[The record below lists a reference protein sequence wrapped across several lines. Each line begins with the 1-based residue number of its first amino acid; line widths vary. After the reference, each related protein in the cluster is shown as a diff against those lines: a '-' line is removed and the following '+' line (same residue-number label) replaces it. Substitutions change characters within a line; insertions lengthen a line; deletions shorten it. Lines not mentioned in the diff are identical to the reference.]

1 MVQTHSMY
9 LTRHQATS
17 GARWALN
24 SEYLPDHVNLDL
36 LLELPGEA
44 LQGLLESV
52 PAEGAAQDPL
62 LPPLEPMHEVWAG
75 GVTYLSSEQAR
86 EAESGEGDL
95 YARVYVAE
103 RPELFLKAVGWRAV
117 GHGHPIRIRKD
128 SHWDVPEPELVLV
141 INRHLEVVGYTA
153 GNDVSSREI
162 EGENSLYLPQ
172 AKIYDGSCALGPGIL
187 LDDLDSLR
195 DLSVGMIIRRR
206 GEPAYKDE
214 TSASQMKRG
223 LEELVAYLSRE
234 LSFPQGAFLMTGT
247 SLVPPEDFTLH
258 SGDEVEIT
266 VGELTLKNEVA

>member
-1 MVQTHSMY
+1 MY

-17 GARWALN
+17 GPRWALN
-24 SEYLPDHVNLDL
+24 GKYLPTHINLDL
-36 LLELPGEA
+36 LLELPGET
-44 LQGLLESV
+44 LRGLLESV
-52 PAEGAAQDPL
+52 PNEGVAHDPL

-117 GHGHPIRIRKD
+117 GHGHQIRIRKD

-141 INRHLEVVGYTA
+141 LNRHLEVVGYTA

-172 AKIYDGSCALGPGIL
+172 AKIYDGSCALGPSIL
-187 LDDLDSLR
+187 LDDLASMR
-195 DLSVGMIIRRR
+195 DLSIAMIIRRS

-214 TSASQMKRG
+214 ISASQMKRG
-223 LEELVAYLSRE
+223 FEELVTHLGRE

-247 SLVPPEDFTLH
+247 GLVPPEDFTLR

-266 VGELTLKNEVA
+266 VGELTLENEVA

>member
-1 MVQTHSMY
+1 VVLTHSMY
-9 LTRHQATS
+9 LTRHQGIS

-24 SEYLPDHVNLDL
+24 GEYLPAHVNLDL

-44 LQGLLESV
+44 LRGLLESV
-52 PAEGAAQDPL
+52 PNEGVAHDPL

-187 LDDLDSLR
+187 LDVLSLR
-195 DLSVGMIIRRR
+195 DLSISMIIRRS

-214 TSASQMKRG
+214 TSVSQMKRG
-223 LEELVAYLSRE
+223 FEDLVTYLGRE

-247 SLVPPEDFTLH
+247 GLVPPDDFTLR
-258 SGDEVEIT
+258 SGDEVKIT
-266 VGELTLKNEVA
+266 VGELTLENEVA

>member
-9 LTRHQATS
+9 LTRHQTTS

-24 SEYLPDHVNLDL
+24 GEYLPTHINLDL

-44 LQGLLESV
+44 LRGLLESV
-52 PAEGAAQDPL
+52 PNEGVAHEPF

-117 GHGHPIRIRKD
+117 GHDHPIRIRKD

-187 LDDLDSLR
+187 LVDLASMR
-195 DLSVGMIIRRR
+195 DLSIGMIIRRS
-206 GEPAYKDE
+206 GELAYKDE
-214 TSASQMKRG
+214 ISVSQMKRG
-223 LEELVAYLSRE
+223 FEELVTYLGRE

-247 SLVPPEDFTLH
+247 GLVPPEDFTLH
-258 SGDEVEIT
+258 SGDEVELT

>member
-1 MVQTHSMY
+1 MY

-17 GARWALN
+17 GPRWALN
-24 SEYLPDHVNLDL
+24 GEYLPTHVNLDL

-44 LQGLLESV
+44 LQGLLQSV
-52 PAEGAAQDPL
+52 PAEGVAHDPL

-103 RPELFLKAVGWRAV
+103 RPELFLKAVGWRVV
-117 GHGHPIRIRKD
+117 GHNHPIRMRKD
-128 SHWDVPEPELVLV
+128 SDWDVPEPELVLV

-172 AKIYDGSCALGPGIL
+172 AKIYDESCALGPGIL
-187 LDDLDSLR
+187 LVDLASMR
-195 DLSVGMIIRRR
+195 DLSIGMIIRRS
-206 GEPAYKDE
+206 GELAYKDE
-214 TSASQMKRG
+214 ISASQMKRG
-223 LEELVAYLSRE
+223 FEELVAYLGKE

-247 SLVPPEDFTLH
+247 GLVPPDGFTLH
-258 SGDEVEIT
+258 PGDKVEIT
-266 VGELTLKNEVA
+266 VGELMLENEVA